1 MTKKKEVNT
10 TVPVFTKEQLLQS
23 KVFTNAEKDFLDAF
37 LDESTTY
44 TLDEAKEIYKK
55 KIKGVVK

>member
-23 KVFTNAEKDFLDAF
+23 NVFTNAEKDFLDAF